1 MDTVDLFADFDENA
15 SSPRAGGDT
24 IVQQIEYH
32 RDQLLYW
39 RQMKARLE
47 ESLPKSP
54 IEELLDVAKEAWNE

>member
-1 MDTVDLFADFDENA
+1 MDTVDLFADFDEDA
-15 SSPRAGGDT
+15 SSLLDT

-54 IEELLDVAKEAWNE
+54 IEELLGVAKEAWNE